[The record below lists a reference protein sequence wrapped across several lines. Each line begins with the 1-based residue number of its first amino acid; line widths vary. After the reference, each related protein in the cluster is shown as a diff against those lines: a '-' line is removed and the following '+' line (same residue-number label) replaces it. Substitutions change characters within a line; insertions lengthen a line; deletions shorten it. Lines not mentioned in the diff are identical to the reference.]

1 MPMIVFIPLLKT
13 LKAPRI
19 RPFNAPIEI
28 LPMTKQ
34 HPVRIE
40 LGAIMRLAGPLI
52 ASQLAHMLMVLTDTL
67 MMARLSPEA
76 LAGGSLGAASYSF
89 VSIFCIGVIA
99 AVGTLVSIR
108 QGAGDIEGATRLTQA
123 GIWLA
128 WALALGGAVMLWNIK
143 PLLLLFGQTPTNV
156 EAAGQ
161 FLMLL
166 PFALPGYMTFMALRG
181 FTSAMGR
188 ATPVMVISLIG
199 TVANFL
205 LNYALITGMFGLPKL
220 GLMGIGL
227 VTAIV
232 ATCMALGLAW
242 HIHRHPAYDAYPI
255 SKGLSRINLTY
266 LRELW
271 RLGLP
276 IGGTYAVEVGLFAFA
291 ALCMGTM
298 GSTPLAAHQIALQI
312 VSTAFMVPAGMSY
325 AITMRIGQH
334 YGGGDLQRARLAG
347 RVGIGFGAFVM
358 LGFSVVFWF
367 WPKEL
372 VGLFLDYN
380 DPAFRPVFEL
390 AVSLLAVAAWFEL
403 FDGAQTIAMG
413 AIRGLKDAKTTFLVG
428 LFCYWVIGA
437 PMAWMLAFTFGWG
450 PAGVWWGL
458 AMGLACAAISLT
470 LAFEWKVRRMLKQ
483 ERKAQRVAGL
493 GAV

>member
-1 MPMIVFIPLLKT
+1 
-13 LKAPRI
+13 
-19 RPFNAPIEI
+19 
-28 LPMTKQ
+28 MTKQ
-34 HPVRIE
+34 HSARIE

-89 VSIFCIGVIA
+89 VSIFCLGVIA
-99 AVGTLVSIR
+99 SVGTLVSIR

-123 GIWLA
+123 GVWLA
-128 WALALGGAVMLWNIK
+128 WGLALGAALILWNIK
-143 PLLLLFGQTPTNV
+143 PVLLLFGQTPSNV
-156 EAAGQ
+156 EMAGQ
-161 FLMLL
+161 FLLLL

-188 ATPVMVISLIG
+188 PVPVMVISVIG

-232 ATCMALGLAW
+232 ATGMALGLAW
-242 HIHRHPAYDAYPI
+242 HIHRHPAYDAYPLR
-255 SKGLSRINLTY
+255 KGLSRLNVPY

-298 GSTPLAAHQIALQI
+298 GSTQLAAHQIALHS
-312 VSTAFMVPAGMSY
+312 VSAAFMVPAGMSY
-325 AITMRIGQH
+325 AITLRIGQH
-334 YGGGDLQRARLAG
+334 YGGGDLLRARLAG
-347 RVGIGFGAFVM
+347 RVGIGFGAATM
-358 LGFSVVFWF
+358 LCFSVVFWF

-372 VGLFLDYN
+372 VGLLLDYDN
-380 DPAFRPVFEL
+380 LAFRPVFEL
-390 AVSLLAVAAWFEL
+390 AMSLLAVAAWFEL

-413 AIRGLKDAKTTFLVG
+413 AIRGLKDARTTFLVG
-428 LFCYWVIGA
+428 LFCYWAIGA
-437 PMAWMLAFTFGWG
+437 PLAWLLAFTFDWG

-458 AMGLACAAISLT
+458 ALGLACAAISLT
-470 LAFEWKVRRMLKQ
+470 LAFEWKMRRML
-483 ERKAQRVAGL
+483 RRAHNAAIRL
-493 GAV
+493 

>member
-1 MPMIVFIPLLKT
+1 
-13 LKAPRI
+13 
-19 RPFNAPIEI
+19 
-28 LPMTKQ
+28 MTKQ
-34 HPVRIE
+34 HSARIE

-89 VSIFCIGVIA
+89 VSIFCLGVIA
-99 AVGTLVSIR
+99 SVGTLVSIR

-123 GIWLA
+123 GVWLA
-128 WALALGGAVMLWNIK
+128 WGLALGAALILWNIK
-143 PLLLLFGQTPTNV
+143 PVLLLFGQTPSNV
-156 EAAGQ
+156 EMAGQ
-161 FLMLL
+161 FLLLL

-188 ATPVMVISLIG
+188 PVPVMVISVIG

-232 ATCMALGLAW
+232 ATGMALGLAW
-242 HIHRHPAYDAYPI
+242 HIHRHPAYDVYPLR
-255 SKGLSRINLTY
+255 KGLSRLNVPY

-298 GSTPLAAHQIALQI
+298 GSTQLAAHQIALQI
-312 VSTAFMVPAGMSY
+312 VSAAFMVPAGMSY

-334 YGGGDLQRARLAG
+334 YGGGDLLRARLAG
-347 RVGIGFGAFVM
+347 RVGIGFGAATM
-358 LGFSVVFWF
+358 LCFSVVFWF

-372 VGLFLDYN
+372 VGLLLDYDN
-380 DPAFRPVFEL
+380 LAFRPVFEL
-390 AVSLLAVAAWFEL
+390 AMSLLAVAAWFEL

-413 AIRGLKDAKTTFLVG
+413 AIRGLKDARTTFLVG
-428 LFCYWVIGA
+428 LFCYWAIGA
-437 PMAWMLAFTFGWG
+437 PLAWLLAFTFDWG
-450 PAGVWWGL
+450 PAGIWWGL
-458 AMGLACAAISLT
+458 ALGLACAAISLT
-470 LAFEWKVRRMLKQ
+470 LAFEWKMRRML
-483 ERKAQRVAGL
+483 RRAHNAAIRL
-493 GAV
+493 

>member
-13 LKAPRI
+13 LNAPRI
-19 RPFNAPIEI
+19 KPFNAPIEI
-28 LPMTKQ
+28 EQMTKQ
-34 HPVRIE
+34 HPARIE
-40 LGAIMRLAGPLI
+40 LSAIMRLAGPLI

-89 VSIFCIGVIA
+89 VSIFCLGVIA
-99 AVGTLVSIR
+99 SVGTLVSIR

-123 GIWLA
+123 GVWLA
-128 WALALGGAVMLWNIK
+128 WGLALGAALILWNIK
-143 PLLLLFGQTPTNV
+143 PVLLLFGQTPSNV
-156 EAAGQ
+156 EMAGQ
-161 FLMLL
+161 FLLLL

-188 ATPVMVISLIG
+188 PVPVMVISVIG

-232 ATCMALGLAW
+232 ATGMALGLAW
-242 HIHRHPAYDAYPI
+242 HIHRHPAYDAYPLR
-255 SKGLSRINLTY
+255 KGLSRLNVPY

-298 GSTPLAAHQIALQI
+298 GSTQLAAHQIALQI
-312 VSTAFMVPAGMSY
+312 VSAAFMVPAGMSY

-334 YGGGDLQRARLAG
+334 YGGGDLLRARLAG
-347 RVGIGFGAFVM
+347 RVGIGFGAATM
-358 LGFSVVFWF
+358 LCFSVVFWF

-372 VGLFLDYN
+372 VGLLLDYDN
-380 DPAFRPVFEL
+380 LAFRPVFEL
-390 AVSLLAVAAWFEL
+390 AMSLLAVAAWFEL

-413 AIRGLKDAKTTFLVG
+413 AIRGLKDARTTFLVG
-428 LFCYWVIGA
+428 LFCYWAIGA
-437 PMAWMLAFTFGWG
+437 PLAWLLAFTFDWG

-458 AMGLACAAISLT
+458 ALGLACAAISLT
-470 LAFEWKVRRMLKQ
+470 LAFEWKMRRML
-483 ERKAQRVAGL
+483 RRAHNAAISL
-493 GAV
+493 

>member
-1 MPMIVFIPLLKT
+1 
-13 LKAPRI
+13 
-19 RPFNAPIEI
+19 
-28 LPMTKQ
+28 MTKQ

-40 LGAIMRLAGPLI
+40 LWAILRLAGPLI

-76 LAGGSLGAASYSF
+76 LAGGGLGAASYSF
-89 VSIFCIGVIA
+89 VAIFCIGVIA
-99 AVGTLVSIR
+99 AVGTLVAIR
-108 QGAGDIEGATRLTQA
+108 HGAGDIDGATRLTQA
-123 GIWLA
+123 GLWLA
-128 WALALGGAVMLWNIK
+128 WLMALAAALLLWNLK
-143 PLLLLFGQTPTNV
+143 PVLLMFGQTETNV
-156 EAAGQ
+156 DAAGQ
-161 FLMLL
+161 FLTIL
-166 PFALPGYMTFMALRG
+166 PFALPGYLSFMALRG
-181 FTSAMGR
+181 FTSAIGK
-188 ATPVMVISLIG
+188 ATPVMVISLGG
-199 TVANFL
+199 TVVNYL
-205 LNYALITGMFGLPKL
+205 LNHALIEGMFGLPKL

-232 ATCMALGLAW
+232 ANGMALALM
-242 HIHRHPAYDAYPI
+242 AYIRSNRAYSAYPL
-255 SKGLSRINLTY
+255 SAGLLRLNTHY

-298 GSTPLAAHQIALQI
+298 GSTQLAAHQIALQI
-312 VSTAFMVPAGMSY
+312 VSVAFMVPAGMSY

-334 YGGGDLQRARLAG
+334 YGAADLLRARLAG
-347 RVGIGFGAFVM
+347 RVGIGFGAAVM

-367 WPKEL
+367 WPNEL
-372 VGLFLDYN
+372 IGLFLDHS

-403 FDGAQTIAMG
+403 FDGTQTIAMG

-437 PMAWMLAFTFGWG
+437 PTAWLMAFTFGWG
-450 PAGVWWGL
+450 PTGVWWGL
-458 AMGLACAAISLT
+458 AMGLAFASVGLT
-470 LAFEWKVRRMLKQ
+470 LAFEWKMRRMLK
-483 ERKAQRVAGL
+483 RSAA
-493 GAV
+493 

>member
-1 MPMIVFIPLLKT
+1 
-13 LKAPRI
+13 
-19 RPFNAPIEI
+19 
-28 LPMTKQ
+28 MTKQ
-34 HPVRIE
+34 HPARTE
-40 LGAIMRLAGPLI
+40 LWAILRLAGPLV

-89 VSIFCIGVIA
+89 VSIFCLGVIA

-123 GIWLA
+123 GLWLA
-128 WALALGGAVMLWNIK
+128 WGLALGGSILLWNIK
-143 PLLLLFGQTPTNV
+143 PVLLLFGQTPSNV
-156 EAAGQ
+156 EMAGE

-166 PFALPGYMTFMALRG
+166 PLALPGYMSFMALRG

-188 ATPVMVISLIG
+188 PVPVMVISVIG

-232 ATCMALGLAW
+232 ASCMALGLAW
-242 HIHRHPAYDAYPI
+242 YIRWHSAYDAYPI
-255 SKGLSRINLTY
+255 RKGLMRINLTY

-298 GSTPLAAHQIALQI
+298 GSTQLAAHQIALQI
-312 VSTAFMVPAGMSY
+312 VSAAFMVPAGMSY

-334 YGGGDLQRARLAG
+334 YGGGDLLGARLAG
-347 RVGIGFGAFVM
+347 RVGIGFGAATM

-367 WPKEL
+367 WPNEL

-403 FDGAQTIAMG
+403 FDGTQTIAMG
-413 AIRGLKDAKTTFLVG
+413 AIRGLKDAKTTFWVG
-428 LFCYWVIGA
+428 LFCYWAIGA
-437 PMAWMLAFTFGWG
+437 PMAWSLAFTFNWG
-450 PAGVWWGL
+450 PTGVWWGL
-458 AMGLACAAISLT
+458 ALGLACAAVSLT
-470 LAFEWKVRRMLKQ
+470 LAFEWKMRRMLKR
-483 ERKAQRVAGL
+483 ERKASSVAGL
-493 GAV
+493 SRVPH